1 MTSIFPLSHS
11 SSHSERGSAI
21 FLILI
26 AIAIL
31 AALTAAVTGGL
42 RLSGGTATAVSDEK
56 KRLALSE
63 IHSVVDTTRIAVT
76 NMVVGSGIPVDTLD
90 ASASGTDGIYYPWTN
105 TDCIDDTCKLYKPDG
120 GALSFYKFGV
130 VHSDLTDLPGVVD
143 GDPEMPVA
151 VGWGYIEKRGTTS
164 ADIIMMVRV
173 TKDFCTYI
181 NKEIGVTADVD
192 DIANTTPLIVSPM
205 EAGFRDS
212 TVWIGYLTAP
222 GFAPHL
228 AGKTEGCYR
237 RDTGE
242 YRYFA
247 LIYPT

>member
-1 MTSIFPLSHS
+1 MTSIIPLRHPSPHS
-11 SSHSERGSAI
+11 QRGSAI

-31 AALTAAVTGGL
+31 AALTAAVTSGL

-56 KRLALSE
+56 MRLALSE
-63 IHSVVDTTRIAVT
+63 IHSVVDATRIAVT
-76 NMVVGSGIPVDTLD
+76 NMVVGSGISIDTLD
-90 ASASGTDGIYYPWTN
+90 ASDSGSDGIYYPWTN
-105 TDCIDDTCKLYKPDG
+105 TDCLDDTCKLYKPDG

-130 VHSDLTDLPGVVD
+130 VHSDLTDIPGVVD

-164 ADIIMMVRV
+164 ADIILMVRV
-173 TKDFCTYI
+173 TKDFCTFI
-181 NKEIGVTADVD
+181 NKQIGVTADVD
-192 DIANTTPLIVSPM
+192 LLANTTPLLVSPM
-205 EAGFRDS
+205 TAGWRAN
-212 TVWIGYLTAP
+212 TIWMGYLTAP
-222 GFAPHL
+222 GYAPHL
-228 AGKTEGCYR
+228 AGKTEGCYHR
-237 RDTGE
+237 TSGD